1 VTTGRLQGSVRVV
14 GAGLIGTSIG
24 LALTKLGVAVSL
36 TDASPANV
44 SLAVDYGAGVPAGEG
59 DNPSLIVVCV
69 PPDVTAVTVRR
80 ELENFPS
87 AIVTDVASVKAPILD
102 ELAAAAADLTRYVGS
117 HPMAGREKG
126 GAASGRAD
134 IFVAR
139 PWVIA
144 TQPQASDEALQLVE
158 QLALDLE
165 AIPVRLSPLE
175 HDRAVA
181 LVSHTPQLVSSLLA
195 ARLVGATGVELAGQG
210 LRDTVRIAASD
221 PKLWVQ
227 ILGANAPEIV
237 TILKSLETD
246 LGAVIEALEDLSTPG
261 ALATLDQTI
270 VNGNRGVESLPGKH
284 GSRISQYSTFV
295 VMIGDQPGELARLFN
310 EIGEVGINVED
321 LKLEHS
327 PGAQIGLVELSVLPS
342 VGDRLVSELTARGWR
357 FA

>member
-1 VTTGRLQGSVRVV
+1 MSSGRIQGSVRIV
-14 GAGLIGTSIG
+14 GTGLIGTSIG

-36 TDASPANV
+36 SDSSPANAR
-44 SLAVDYGAGVPAGEG
+44 LAFDYGAGLPSSQT
-59 DNPSLIVVCV
+59 DNPSLVIVCV
-69 PPDVTAVTVRR
+69 APDVTAAVVRD
-80 ELENFPS
+80 ELLRFPS
-87 AIVTDVASVKAPILD
+87 AVVTDVASVKSPILD
-102 ELAAAAADLTRYVGS
+102 DLSELGSDLSRYVGS

-144 TQPQASDEALQLVE
+144 VHPEASAETLLLVE

-165 AIPVRLSPLE
+165 AVPMRITPTD

-181 LVSHTPQLVSSLLA
+181 LVSHAPQLVSSLLA

-227 ILGANAPEIV
+227 ILGANATEV
-237 TILKSLETD
+237 LSVLTAFEGD
-246 LGAVIEALEDLSTPG
+246 LAKVIEALRDVSKSG

-270 VNGNRGVESLPGKH
+270 ANGNRGVEALPGKH
-284 GSRISQYSTFV
+284 GARLPQYSNYV
-295 VMIGDQPGELARLFN
+295 VMIDDRPGELARLFN
-310 EIGEVGINVED
+310 EIGDAGINVED

-327 PGAQIGLVELSVLPS
+327 PGAQIGLVEVSVLPS
-342 VGDRLVSELTARGWR
+342 VGEKLVSELTNRGWR

>member
-1 VTTGRLQGSVRVV
+1 MTAGRLQGSVRIV

-24 LALTKLGVAVSL
+24 LALTKLGVPVSL

-44 SLAVDYGAGVPAGEG
+44 NLAVDYGAGVAAHDD
-59 DNPSLIVVCV
+59 DNPSLIVVSV

-80 ELENFPS
+80 ELENFPN
-87 AIVTDVASVKAPILD
+87 AIVTDVASVKAPVLD
-102 ELAAAAADLTRYVGS
+102 ELAASAADLTRYVGS

-144 TQPQASDEALQLVE
+144 TQPQASAEAIKLVE

-165 AIPVRLSPLE
+165 AIPIRMSPLE

-237 TILKSLETD
+237 TVLRSLEAD
-246 LGAVIEALEDLSTPG
+246 LGSVIDALEDLGKPG
-261 ALATLDQTI
+261 ALATIDQAM
-270 VNGNRGVESLPGKH
+270 VKGNRGVESLPGKH
-284 GSRISQYSTFV
+284 GARVSQYSTFV
-295 VMIGDQPGELARLFN
+295 VMIDDKPGELARLFN
-310 EIGEVGINVED
+310 EVGEVGINVED

-327 PGAQIGLVELSVLPS
+327 PGAQIGLVELSVVPGA
-342 VGDRLVSELTARGWR
+342 GDRLVSELTARGWR